1 MISIAFIDS
10 LGLAYDGTTLTK
22 RGLGGSESA
31 VILMSR
37 ELAKLGFDVHV
48 FNDCFSDDARPGVYD
63 GVKYI
68 PITQIVN
75 YNSFD
80 IVIGSRSVVCFSPD
94 SMKPQFKWA
103 DRLPNFE
110 RVVMN
115 SRYRILWMHDTFCD
129 GDQILEPLVMAGRI
143 NEIFTLSDFH
153 TDYVTNCD
161 HGNRRNFEVLK
172 NRVFQTRNGMTRY
185 LDWVDV
191 SQKDYNQF
199 VFNASVTKGMIP
211 LVERVW
217 PRVREQIPNARL
229 TIIGGYYKFREDHG
243 PDEQQLKWE
252 QMVRDYA
259 ASGINF
265 TGVIKQSEIAE
276 ILAGAAWMIYPAA
289 FPETFGISSLEALA
303 YNTPILTCQFGAL
316 EETAIDA
323 ACYKIPYA
331 IEPNSLFPN
340 INIDQQVDH
349 FVRLVVQAHQNPY
362 LHQQK
367 AYACNQVKDICTWD
381 TVALQWK
388 QHFYRYLGEFLPVA
402 EYREVTDINARV
414 RKVFGRR
421 FYNLDEWQEPRAR
434 SQQPI
439 AIITPVYNAEKYI
452 AKCILS
458 VTQQDYHNYRMLII
472 NDASTDRTAEVIRVT
487 VESLPADIQ
496 AKFVVI
502 NNDHRLGSAV
512 GNQIETIR
520 KIRESNAIVMLI
532 DGDDWLMP
540 DPNIFHKYNNFF
552 AQGAEYVYGSCWSV
566 VDNIPLI
573 AQPYP
578 PEVKAARA
586 YRSHRFNW
594 NMPYPHLRAFRKYLA
609 DRLDN
614 SYFQDEQGQWY
625 AAGGDNATFYNII
638 EQADPDR
645 VICNPDVVYC
655 YNDTNPI
662 NDYKVHGTEQ
672 NKIAEKILGGKS
684 APWARFSVIVPTMW
698 RCNDLFQR
706 AIQDYI
712 DHDLVGEIVII
723 DNDTTVTPDWA
734 CLNHNKVRIY
744 SMSENI
750 GVNPAWNFGV
760 EQSRY
765 PLLAIMN
772 DDIVIDPKVL
782 DKVSERLTPDVGVF
796 GIICGNP
803 EYNQPVTTDGSIDFR
818 EWQPGENI
826 HYFGQSMFLNKV
838 NWTPILEG
846 LIISY
851 GDDFILYDQLANGRQ
866 NYLIYNTNFE
876 TRVSSTMS
884 DPDIKYKAPGWFDKE
899 TDIWYNFLNNQN
911 LMAQPLK
918 KNDSVE
924 LMESVQQT
932 NQIINAQPQGTT
944 THMTAPV
951 KKILIGIP
959 TARYIEPQCF
969 KAIYDLIIP
978 QGYEVTFQYFYGYNV
993 DQVRNLI
1000 ADWTVRGFD
1009 YLFSVD
1015 HDIAFP
1021 PDTLAKLLSHDKP
1034 VVTGVYRQRLDP
1046 EVLEVYG
1053 LNGPNMT
1060 YAELKGQSLVEV
1072 GGCGFGCVLV
1082 KKEVFVTVGYPQFVY
1097 HSALD
1102 HKNTFS
1108 EDMDFCVKARQ
1119 KGFSLWCD
1127 PSILCDHHG
1136 NRVFQV
1142 NTDVQPIK
1150 QISPVEKR
1158 LRELSAMDLM
1168 PAQHVEYLQYMKS
1181 RGVEPRVIYD
1191 IGACVLHWTNAAKRV
1206 WPNAEYVLFDALSA
1220 SEPLYKDSGYKYVI
1234 CAVGDRD
1241 NESVGYYENLEHPGG
1256 NTCFKENPELSPRAP
1271 ELYPEL
1277 SKKMI
1282 VMRTLDSLVREY
1294 NLPKPDLIKMD
1305 IQGSELAALKGAVN
1319 LLAACNHFILELQ
1332 HTDYNLGAPKRE
1344 EVIAFMQTQ
1353 GFECVAMFTG
1363 DETTV
1368 DGDYHFVRRQPLETA
1383 IIQDSQLKTVERN
1396 GVVMLQL

>member
-1 MISIAFIDS
+1 MITIAFIDS

-94 SMKPQFKWA
+94 NMKPQFKWA

-185 LDWVDV
+185 IDWVDV
-191 SQKDYNQF
+191 SKKDYNHF

-217 PRVREQIPNARL
+217 PRVREQIPDARL

-252 QMVRDYA
+252 QMVREYA

-340 INIDQQVDH
+340 INTDHQVEN
-349 FVRLVVQAHQNPY
+349 FVRLVVQAHQNRY

-367 AYACNQVKDICTWD
+367 AYACNLVKDICTWD

-402 EYREVTDINARV
+402 EYREVTEINAKV
-414 RKVFGRR
+414 RRVFGRR
-421 FYNLDEWQEPRAR
+421 FYNLDEWQEPRYKT
-434 SQQPI
+434 QQPI
-439 AIITPVYNAEKYI
+439 AVISPVYNAEKYI
-452 AKCILS
+452 SRCILS
-458 VTQQDYHNYRMLII
+458 VAQQDYDNYKMII
-472 NDASTDRTAEVIRVT
+472 VNDASTDNTAEVIRLT
-487 VESLPADIQ
+487 LESLPGDLQSRFI
-496 AKFVVI
+496 VI
-502 NNDHRLGSAV
+502 NNGQRLGSAV
-512 GNQIETIR
+512 GNQISTIR
-520 KIRESNAIVMLI
+520 KIREAHAIVMLI

-552 AQGAEYVYGSCWSV
+552 ARGAEYVYGSCWSM

-609 DRLDN
+609 DRIEDR
-614 SYFQDEQGQWY
+614 YFQDEQGQWY

-638 EQADPDR
+638 EQADPDK
-645 VICNPDVVYC
+645 VICNSDVVYC

-662 NDYKVHGTEQ
+662 NDYKVNGTEQ
-672 NKIAEKILGGKS
+672 NRIAEKILSGKS
-684 APWARFSVIVPTMW
+684 APRARFSVIVPTMW
-698 RCNDLFQR
+698 RCNDLFER
-706 AIQDYI
+706 ALNDYI
-712 DHDLVGEIVII
+712 NHELVGEIIII
-723 DNDTTVTPDWA
+723 DNAQANRPQWA
-734 CLNHNKVRIY
+734 SLSDAKVRLLPQ
-744 SMSENI
+744 EDNI
-750 GVNPAWNFGV
+750 GVNPAWNLGV
-760 EQSRY
+760 AKSLY
-765 PLLAIMN
+765 PLLAIIN
-772 DDIVIDPKVL
+772 DDIVIDPRVF
-782 DKVSERLTPDVGVF
+782 DKVEPRLTPDVGVF
-796 GIICGNP
+796 GIIWGDTELGQP
-803 EYNQPVTTDGSIDFR
+803 ETTDGNIDFL
-818 EWQPGENI
+818 EWRPGSNI
-826 HYFGQSMFLNKV
+826 HCFGQCMFLNKI
-838 NWTPILEG
+838 NWVPIIEG
-846 LIISY
+846 LILSY
-851 GDDFILYDQLANGRQ
+851 GDDFIFHNQVISGRQ

-876 TRVSSTMS
+876 TRVSATVSS
-884 DPDIKYKAPGWFDKE
+884 SDIKYKTEGWFDRE
-899 TDIWYNFLNNQN
+899 TDIWYSYVHSLN
-911 LMAQPLK
+911 MMSAQENPRTEPDLTVPQ
-918 KNDSVE
+918 SH
-924 LMESVQQT
+924 T
-932 NQIINAQPQGTT
+932 QGTP
-944 THMTAPV
+944 MTPA

-978 QGYEVTFQYFYGYNV
+978 PGYEVTFQYFYGYNV

-1000 ADWTVRGFD
+1000 ADWTIRGFD

-1015 HDIAFP
+1015 HDIAFA
-1021 PDTLAKLLSHDKP
+1021 PDTLAKLLAHDKP
-1034 VVTGVYRQRLDP
+1034 VVTGVYRQRLEP
-1046 EVLEVYG
+1046 ETLEVYG
-1053 LNGPNMT
+1053 LHGGNMT
-1060 YAELKGQSLVEV
+1060 YAQLKGQHIVEV

-1082 KKEVFVTVGYPQFVY
+1082 KKEVFAAVGYPQFVY

-1102 HKNTFS
+1102 HRHTFS

-1119 KGFSLWCD
+1119 KGFTIWCD

-1136 NRVFQV
+1136 NKVFQV
-1142 NTDVQPIK
+1142 NADVAPVAQVL
-1150 QISPVEKR
+1150 PVEQR

-1168 PAQHVEYLQYMKS
+1168 PKQHVDYLRYMKD
-1181 RGVEPRVIYD
+1181 RGVEPKVIYD
-1191 IGACVLHWTNAAKRV
+1191 IGACVLHWTSAAKQV
-1206 WPNAEYVLFDALSA
+1206 WPNADYVLFDALSA
-1220 SEPLYKDSGYKYVI
+1220 AAPLYKETGHKYLI
-1234 CAVGDRD
+1234 CAIGDRD
-1241 NESVGYYENLEHPGG
+1241 NVPVEYYENLEHPGG
-1256 NTCFKENPELSPRAP
+1256 NTCYKENPELSPNAP
-1271 ELYPEL
+1271 VLYPES
-1277 SKKMI
+1277 SKKKI
-1282 VMRTLDSLVREY
+1282 VMRTLDSLVSEY
-1294 NLPKPDLIKMD
+1294 YLPKPDLIKMD
-1305 IQGSELAALKGAVN
+1305 IQGSELAALRGATK
-1319 LLAACNHFILELQ
+1319 LLSQCDHLILELQ
-1332 HTDYNLGAPKRE
+1332 HKDYNLGAPKRD
-1344 EVIAFMQTQ
+1344 EVIEFMRAQ

-1363 DETTV
+1363 DENSV
-1368 DGDYHFVRRQPLETA
+1368 DGDYHFVKRQPLETT
-1383 IIQDSQLKTVERN
+1383 ILQDSLITTVERD
-1396 GVVMLQL
+1396 GVTMLQL